1 MIRDFTTKEMKPQI
15 DTDKHGYNFKFQIS
29 NFRSRIKKNSFLSVF
44 ICVNLW
50 LFLLSSCNSKP
61 TDLRSF
67 VPSDTLVYL
76 ETGDLRKTLDAV
88 TESKAFSDAS
98 KSKPDFSA
106 LANMQIAIAV
116 TGFETSENQV
126 TTENSV
132 LNFKPRFVAIA
143 DTHAWNRHALSF
155 TENKLGEFVNDLYG
169 GETAL
174 EMTDKAG
181 GKFFVWTAT
190 DGRKVFAFIENSLIF
205 FGNDE
210 SVIEKCLSVKR
221 GEADS
226 FAKSG
231 KTFEKAENNLAFG
244 YVSGDGIAQIANIV
258 GVSTAIE
265 VSEGD
270 EERAF
275 IAKVLPEILRKS
287 AKEVIWTATKNEQG
301 IEDKFEIALTKET
314 ADVFKETLTAS
325 PQNQTNSSE
334 FLPGEIF
341 SVTKY
346 NLQNPQIAWRSLLLV
361 TAKQTDELSGKIIVA
376 FADSLL
382 EPYGVADPET
392 FLSAIDSQILT
403 AQFDGEGEK
412 SVVIAD
418 VKNAETVKKSI
429 GETNFKKAPEKN
441 SNADVWKSEDGE
453 VVAAFIENKIIL
465 GDGESVLKCLQAK
478 QSGQNFTKNPLFAKF
493 GESKSVAVTLGKDS
507 GEKIVEVLSEKK
519 AENLQMTTNFL
530 TETRINAQ
538 GIERKTVSPFGLI
551 GTILE
556 QFKE

>member
-1 MIRDFTTKEMKPQI
+1 MLLQE
-15 DTDKHGYNFKFQIS
+15 FKRKGAKAQ
-29 NFRSRIKKNSFLSVF
+29 SRREIIFKIFAPLRLCAF
-44 ICVNLW
+44 A
-50 LFLLSSCNSKP
+50 FLLFCISCSSKP

-76 ETGDLRKTLDAV
+76 ETNDLRKTLDAM
-88 TESKAFSDAS
+88 TSSKAFQDAA
-98 KSKPDFSA
+98 KSKTDFSA
-106 LANMQIAIAV
+106 LANMQVAVAV

-143 DTHAWNRHALSF
+143 DTHAWNWQTTSF
-155 TENKLGEFVNDLYG
+155 TENKLGEFVNEVYG
-169 GETAL
+169 GEVSL
-174 EMTDKAG
+174 EMIDKKS
-181 GKFFVWTAT
+181 GKSFVWTAT
-190 DGRKVFAFIENSLIF
+190 DGRKVFAYVENSLIF

-210 SVIEKCLSVKR
+210 TSIEKCLSVKR

-226 FAKSG
+226 FAKNG
-231 KTFEKAENNLAFG
+231 KSFEKAENNLAFG
-244 YVSGDGIAQIANIV
+244 YVSGDGVSQIANIV
-258 GVSTAIE
+258 GVSTAIDAT
-265 VSEGD
+265 EGD
-270 EERAF
+270 EERSF

-287 AKEVIWTATKNEQG
+287 AKEIIWTATKNEQG
-301 IEDKFEIALTKET
+301 IEDNFEIALTTE
-314 ADVFKETLTAS
+314 VVNVVKETLVGSA
-325 PQNQTNSSE
+325 QKQTNSTA
-334 FLPGEIF
+334 FLPNEVF

-382 EPYGVADPET
+382 EPYGISDAET
-392 FLSAIDSQILT
+392 FLSAVDSQILT
-403 AQFDGEGEK
+403 AQFDSEGEN

-418 VKNAETVKKSI
+418 VKTAEILKKSI

-441 SNADVWKSEDGE
+441 SNADVWKSDDGE
-453 VVAAFIENKIIL
+453 IIAAFVENKIIL

-478 QSGQNFTKNPLFAKF
+478 QNGQDFTKNPLFGKF
-493 GESKSVAVTLGKDS
+493 NESKSVAVTLGKDS

-519 AENLQMTTNFL
+519 AENLKMTTNFL

>member
-1 MIRDFTTKEMKPQI
+1 MLLQE
-15 DTDKHGYNFKFQIS
+15 FKRKGAKAQRRREIIF
-29 NFRSRIKKNSFLSVF
+29 KVF
-44 ICVNLW
+44 APLRLCAFA
-50 LFLLSSCNSKP
+50 FLLFYISCNSKP
-61 TDLRSF
+61 TDLRTF
-67 VPSDTLVYL
+67 VPSETLVYL
-76 ETGDLRKTLDAV
+76 ETNDLRKTLDAM
-88 TESKAFSDAS
+88 TESKAFQESA

-143 DTHAWNRHALSF
+143 DTHAWNWQTLSF
-155 TENKLGEFVNDLYG
+155 TEKTLGEFVNDVYG
-169 GETAL
+169 GEVTL
-174 EMTDKAG
+174 EIVQKNN
-181 GKFFVWTAT
+181 GKSFVWTAT
-190 DGRKVFAFIENSLIF
+190 DGRKVFAFVENSLIF

-210 SVIEKCLSVKR
+210 SAIEKCLSIKR

-226 FAKSG
+226 FAKNG
-231 KTFEKAENNLAFG
+231 KSFEKTENNLAFG
-244 YVSGDGIAQIANIV
+244 YISGDGVSQMANIV
-258 GVSTAIE
+258 GVSAAIDAT
-265 VSEGD
+265 EGD
-270 EERAF
+270 EERSF

-287 AKEVIWTATKNEQG
+287 TKEIVWTATKNERG
-301 IEDKFEIALTKET
+301 IEDKFEFILENET
-314 ADVFKETLTAS
+314 AKVFKETLVIS
-325 PQNQTNSSE
+325 PQAQTNSTE
-334 FLPGEIF
+334 YLPNEVF

-361 TAKQTDELSGKIIVA
+361 TAKQTDEMSGKIIVA

-382 EPYGVADPET
+382 EPYGIADAEM
-392 FLSAIDSQILT
+392 FLSAVDSQVLT
-403 AQFDGEGEK
+403 AQFDAEGEN

-418 VKNAETVKKSI
+418 VKNAEILKKSI
-429 GETNFKKAPEKN
+429 GETDFKKAAEK
-441 SNADVWKSEDGE
+441 SFNANVWKSEDGE
-453 VVAAFIENKIIL
+453 IIAAFVENKVIL

-478 QSGQNFTKNPLFAKF
+478 QNGQDFTKNPLFAKF
-493 GESKSVAVTLGKDS
+493 NDSKSIAVTLGKDS

-530 TETRINAQ
+530 TETRINSQ

-556 QFKE
+556 QFRND